1 MTLASVSCAK
11 KEGRPTLSIKYG
23 ESLETRDFGT
33 RRYQRCAKGNRKYRK
48 ERIHGFPPSRLTL
61 HPRAEM
67 RLVLRENVGRY
78 RTLNESRFLEMV
90 RRLKAQGVA
99 LQVVR
104 KERLSVATP
113 PAARESSRDLFSSHI
128 NYESSQLITSELV

>member
-1 MTLASVSCAK
+1 MEDPSKRAISVQ
-11 KEGRPTLSIKYG
+11 E
-23 ESLETRDFGT
+23 GT
-33 RRYQRCAKGNRKYRK
+33 RGCAKGNRKYRK

-67 RLVLRENVGRY
+67 RLVLRENAGRY

-104 KERLSVATP
+104 K
-113 PAARESSRDLFSSHI
+113 
-128 NYESSQLITSELV
+128 